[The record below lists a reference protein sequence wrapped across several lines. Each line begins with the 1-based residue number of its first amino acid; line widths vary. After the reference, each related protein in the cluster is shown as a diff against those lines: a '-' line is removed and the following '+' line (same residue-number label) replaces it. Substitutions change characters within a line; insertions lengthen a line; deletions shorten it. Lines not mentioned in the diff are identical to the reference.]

1 MNKVYIVAKTFKG
14 TGSLIYL
21 CKDAPEAKELVKL
34 LNSQKVEGLQI
45 VVLNDPN
52 SYPEYTPYKISENKN
67 TFLENIQNIIQTNN
81 LKMYT
86 I

>member
-21 CKDAPEAKELVKL
+21 CKDADEAKELVKL
-34 LNSQKVEGLQI
+34 LNSKKVEGLQI

-52 SYPEYTPYKISENKN
+52 SYPEYTPYTILENKN
-67 TFLENIQNIIQTNN
+67 SFLENIKNVIKINN
-81 LKMYT
+81 LQMNT